1 MLTCSPSELALNYF
15 VKNTHTQRDKD
26 LPTFICGSWCL
37 SVCSGRGVRWGGGDG
52 REQGVGF
59 NTEDA
64 PLFIEKILNCERF
77 HVRINHKET
86 LKKQDKKKKP

>member
-1 MLTCSPSELALNYF
+1 MWQLVSLCVQWEGGE
-15 VKNTHTQRDKD
+15 V
-26 LPTFICGSWCL
+26 
-37 SVCSGRGVRWGGGDG
+37 GGGDG

-86 LKKQDKKKKP
+86 LKKQDKKKTVKIKMSFV